1 MAVPT
6 LRLPSKYPSLPEG
19 MAKNQ
24 AGLAAGRRYM
34 LKHYPVTNPTLGL
47 NTKYRAKFD
56 RNNEALFNDDF
67 DTVFCTSAYSFNQC
81 SHFEKSWFVA
91 GSIGQK
97 VSSTVYGRTVDKD
110 TGKETN
116 KMHLAFILV
125 N

>member
-24 AGLAAGRRYM
+24 GLAAGRRYM
-34 LKHYPVTNPTLGL
+34 LKHGYKPYFG

-67 DTVFCTSAYSFNQC
+67 DTVLYQPTPLINVVTSRNPGLLQ
-81 SHFEKSWFVA
+81 V
-91 GSIGQK
+91 
-97 VSSTVYGRTVDKD
+97 V
-110 TGKETN
+110 
-116 KMHLAFILV
+116 
-125 N
+125 

>member
-6 LRLPSKYPSLPEG
+6 LRLPSVPFLPEG

-56 RNNEALFNDDF
+56 RNEALFNDDF
-67 DTVFCTSAYSFNQC
+67 DTVFVPQPT
-81 SHFEKSWFVA
+81 
-91 GSIGQK
+91 
-97 VSSTVYGRTVDKD
+97 
-110 TGKETN
+110 
-116 KMHLAFILV
+116 L
-125 N
+125 

>member
-1 MAVPT
+1 
-6 LRLPSKYPSLPEG
+6 

-67 DTVFCTSAYSFNQC
+67 DTVLYLSPPLINVVTS
-81 SHFEKSWFVA
+81 EKSWFVA

-110 TGKETN
+110 TGRKQIKCTW
-116 KMHLAFILV
+116 LFILV

>member
-34 LKHYPVTNPTLGL
+34 LKHYPVTNPGL
-47 NTKYRAKFD
+47 NTTSTELNLIVIMRPC
-56 RNNEALFNDDF
+56 L
-67 DTVFCTSAYSFNQC
+67 TMTLIQFCTSASLINVVT
-81 SHFEKSWFVA
+81 SEKSWFVA

-110 TGKETN
+110 TGRKQIKCTW
-116 KMHLAFILV
+116 LILV

>member
-67 DTVFCTSAYSFNQC
+67 DTVLYLS
-81 SHFEKSWFVA
+81 
-91 GSIGQK
+91 
-97 VSSTVYGRTVDKD
+97 
-110 TGKETN
+110 
-116 KMHLAFILV
+116 LLL
-125 N
+125 

>member
-1 MAVPT
+1 
-6 LRLPSKYPSLPEG
+6 
-19 MAKNQ
+19 
-24 AGLAAGRRYM
+24 
-34 LKHYPVTNPTLGL
+34 L

-67 DTVFCTSAYSFNQC
+67 DTVFVPQPTPLINVVTSEILVF
-81 SHFEKSWFVA
+81 A

-116 KMHLAFILV
+116 KIHGLFL
-125 N
+125 

>member
-6 LRLPSKYPSLPEG
+6 LRLPSTLLPEG

-67 DTVFCTSAYSFNQC
+67 DTVLYLS
-81 SHFEKSWFVA
+81 
-91 GSIGQK
+91 
-97 VSSTVYGRTVDKD
+97 
-110 TGKETN
+110 
-116 KMHLAFILV
+116 LLL
-125 N
+125 

>member
-1 MAVPT
+1 
-6 LRLPSKYPSLPEG
+6 

-47 NTKYRAKFD
+47 NTTELNLIVIMRPCLTMTLIQFLYLSLPLI
-56 RNNEALFNDDF
+56 N
-67 DTVFCTSAYSFNQC
+67 VVTS
-81 SHFEKSWFVA
+81 EKSWFVA

-110 TGKETN
+110 TERKQIKCTWF
-116 KMHLAFILV
+116 FILV

>member
-24 AGLAAGRRYM
+24 AGFAGRRYM

-67 DTVFCTSAYSFNQC
+67 DTVLYLSLPLINVVT
-81 SHFEKSWFVA
+81 
-91 GSIGQK
+91 
-97 VSSTVYGRTVDKD
+97 
-110 TGKETN
+110 
-116 KMHLAFILV
+116 
-125 N
+125 

>member
-6 LRLPSKYPSLPEG
+6 LRLPKSPSLPEG

-56 RNNEALFNDDF
+56 RNNEPCL
-67 DTVFCTSAYSFNQC
+67 TMTLIQFCTSA
-81 SHFEKSWFVA
+81 
-91 GSIGQK
+91 
-97 VSSTVYGRTVDKD
+97 
-110 TGKETN
+110 
-116 KMHLAFILV
+116 LL
-125 N
+125 

>member
-1 MAVPT
+1 MVPT
-6 LRLPSKYPSLPEG
+6 LRLPSKYPSPEG

-67 DTVFCTSAYSFNQC
+67 DTVLYLS
-81 SHFEKSWFVA
+81 
-91 GSIGQK
+91 
-97 VSSTVYGRTVDKD
+97 
-110 TGKETN
+110 
-116 KMHLAFILV
+116 LLL
-125 N
+125 

>member
-1 MAVPT
+1 MYFRET
-6 LRLPSKYPSLPEG
+6 
-19 MAKNQ
+19 
-24 AGLAAGRRYM
+24 
-34 LKHYPVTNPTLGL
+34 
-47 NTKYRAKFD
+47 
-56 RNNEALFNDDF
+56 
-67 DTVFCTSAYSFNQC
+67 
-81 SHFEKSWFVA
+81 WFVA

>member
-56 RNNEALFNDDF
+56 RNNEALLM
-67 DTVFCTSAYSFNQC
+67 TLIQFCTSAYSFNQC
-81 SHFEKSWFVA
+81 SHFRE
-91 GSIGQK
+91 
-97 VSSTVYGRTVDKD
+97 
-110 TGKETN
+110 
-116 KMHLAFILV
+116 ILV
-125 N
+125 CCR

>member
-1 MAVPT
+1 
-6 LRLPSKYPSLPEG
+6 
-19 MAKNQ
+19 
-24 AGLAAGRRYM
+24 M

-67 DTVFCTSAYSFNQC
+67 DTVLYLSLPLINVVT
-81 SHFEKSWFVA
+81 ESWFVA

-97 VSSTVYGRTVDKD
+97 VSSTVYGRTVED

-116 KMHLAFILV
+116 KMHLASCELELNFSAIKGNLNGINPEIRV
-125 N
+125 QQLLETLHLWLTHTRN

>member
-1 MAVPT
+1 
-6 LRLPSKYPSLPEG
+6 
-19 MAKNQ
+19 
-24 AGLAAGRRYM
+24 M

-47 NTKYRAKFD
+47 NTKYRELNLIVIM
-56 RNNEALFNDDF
+56 RPCL
-67 DTVFCTSAYSFNQC
+67 TMTLIVFVPQPTPNQC
-81 SHFEKSWFVA
+81 SHSEKSWFV
-91 GSIGQK
+91 GSIGEK